1 MIKVMTPFKLKYW
14 RSGRCNLQCFLSC
27 KVFGDCSAII
37 IEDREHHEFMW
48 DKCRVHS
55 LENIPVVFEEAGI
68 HECMLGHTIKT
79 GEMDPMKDQWITGE
93 RFPDFVQQD
102 GNVACF
108 AFKPKVW
115 KYTGAMCSSRPWCRR

>member
-1 MIKVMTPFKLKYW
+1 SW
-14 RSGRCNLQCFLSC
+14 WSRSVRWAAAAALG
-27 KVFGDCSAII
+27 
-37 IEDREHHEFMW
+37 
-48 DKCRVHS
+48 RVHS

-68 HECMLGHTIKT
+68 HECMLGHTITT

-108 AFKPKVW
+108 AFKTKVW
-115 KYTGAMCSSRPWCRR
+115 KYTEAMCSSRPWCRR